1 MSRKSHGSKTKS
13 KSKPSSISGAK
24 EAPEAEPQKPAWG
37 YHLMILRNR
46 VLSGLFL
53 ALPILITFF
62 IIQWLYDL
70 LAQRLILPIASQ
82 VALWWETNQPNA
94 QGTVPQWVTD
104 FLAPLI
110 AILIILST
118 LFLLGMFFK
127 SRVHRLIDWFF
138 LQVPFV
144 STIYKS
150 VQQVIDALQQ
160 SNTGVKR
167 FQRVVLISFPHPGSK
182 VPAFVTSSCTDHA
195 TGQTILCVYV
205 PTTPI
210 PTSGY
215 MLLIPETDV
224 IELSWDFQET
234 LQAIVSGGITVPS
247 HVDYFHD
254 GAVNMSPPESDPSE
268 TVDQP

>member
-1 MSRKSHGSKTKS
+1 
-13 KSKPSSISGAK
+13 
-24 EAPEAEPQKPAWG
+24 
-37 YHLMILRNR
+37 MILRNR

-53 ALPILITFF
+53 ALPILITVF

-70 LAQRLILPIASQ
+70 LAERLILPIASQ

-94 QGTVPQWVTD
+94 QGVVPQWITD

-150 VQQVIDALQQ
+150 VKQVIDAFQQ
-160 SNTGVKR
+160 SNTG
-167 FQRVVLISFPHPGSK
+167 
-182 VPAFVTSSCTDHA
+182 
-195 TGQTILCVYV
+195 
-205 PTTPI
+205 
-210 PTSGY
+210 
-215 MLLIPETDV
+215 M
-224 IELSWDFQET
+224 
-234 LQAIVSGGITVPS
+234 
-247 HVDYFHD
+247 
-254 GAVNMSPPESDPSE
+254 
-268 TVDQP
+268 